1 MKAVSI
7 KPIAKYL
14 KNPPKISNLMK
25 EHIKT
30 GRTLID
36 SNYKKGSPPYF
47 KLFKEARELYSK
59 GIINILDQ
67 HDLNLIKNTKLG
79 EIIEHK
85 GSKFPL
91 DFPIT
96 ENFIQYIYNLDPVDK
111 SINKILI
118 NESYDDRLFQV
129 EVRIILDK
137 VERDINDI
145 LSDIRA
151 IEGIT
156 IVHIEDVDDLWSI
169 ETQHN
174 VKVKI
179 KIDPAPFQSMSKAIF
194 NMILNKIKKMPGV
207 LKATY
212 VSKVKVL

>member
-36 SNYKKGSPPYF
+36 SNYKKGSPLYF

-79 EIIEHK
+79 EVVEHK
-85 GSKFPL
+85 GSKIPL

-96 ENFIQYIYNLDPVDK
+96 ENFVQYIYNLDPVDK

-137 VERDINDI
+137 NKRDINDT

-151 IEGIT
+151 IEGVT
-156 IVHIEDVDDLWSI
+156 IVHIEDVDNLWSI

-174 VKVKI
+174 IKIKI
-179 KIDPAPFQSMSKAIF
+179 KIDPSPFQSVSKAIF